1 MGNEGVV
8 PDIAVVDAGPIIHL
22 AQVDALDLLSM
33 FERVLVPRTVYFE
46 LADEGLRSQLETVGC
61 ELVDVSVDESLASLD
76 SGETAAIT
84 LAMEVGDAVLLT
96 DDLDARDAAIRR
108 DIEVHGSIGVI
119 AVAYSRGIRD
129 RTEAENA
136 MRSLHRDASLFVAEA
151 VVERGLELLDRG
163 AE

>member
-8 PDIAVVDAGPIIHL
+8 PEVAVVDAGPIIHL
-22 AQVDALDLLSM
+22 AQVDALDLLSV

-46 LADEGLRSQLETVGC
+46 LSDEGLRSQLEAVGC
-61 ELVDVSVDESLASLD
+61 DLIDVTVNESLASLD

-84 LAMEVGDAVLLT
+84 LAMEIDDAVLLT

-108 DIEVHGSIGVI
+108 NIEVHGSIGAIV
-119 AVAYSRGIRD
+119 VAYTRGYLD
-129 RTEAENA
+129 RTEAETA
-136 MRSLHRDASLFVAEA
+136 MRSLHRDASLFVTGA

-163 AE
+163 K